1 MRAGVARACIT
12 PPVGTWQG
20 GYGART
26 RPAEGTHDD
35 LYARAVVLAA
45 DGAAPM
51 AAVVSLD
58 VVSVPHDVA
67 AEARRLASAQ
77 TGIPAGNIAL
87 CASHTHGGPLTRGN
101 SGAATP
107 QPDADYL
114 RVLEKTIAGAV
125 AAAARDL
132 RPVTL
137 RLGRG
142 RAGFHVNRRER
153 TASGTLMRPNPDG
166 PIDRD
171 VIVLR
176 LDPAGADASGAA
188 PVSPTPLA
196 VLFRFACH
204 ATSMGAQNYRFT
216 ADYPGAAAAFVEA
229 AYGGQA
235 VALFLQGCT
244 GDVRPHLVN
253 AEGNF
258 RGATWAELAGIGREV
273 GGAAVA
279 AAESARP
286 PGPAAPGAGGDR
298 LGVAGRTVPLEYA
311 PLPDAEALKRLLASG
326 RSPEGRDLT
335 ATERHWAERVVES
348 LAAGATPEPVL
359 AEVQVFRLGPVWLV
373 TLPGEVFVEI
383 GWRVRDAVAAAA
395 GTDPGLVVVAAY
407 TNGNVGYVPTGAA
420 IPEGGYEVTAYRH
433 MGRLAGYAPETEHL
447 LAATAAGLAA
457 SLVA

>member
-26 RPAEGTHDD
+26 RPAEGIHDD

-45 DGAAPM
+45 DGAAPT

-101 SGAATP
+101 AGAATP

-196 VLFRFACH
+196 VLFRFTCH

-216 ADYPGAAAAFVEA
+216 ADYPG
-229 AYGGQA
+229 
-235 VALFLQGCT
+235 
-244 GDVRPHLVN
+244 
-253 AEGNF
+253 
-258 RGATWAELAGIGREV
+258 
-273 GGAAVA
+273 
-279 AAESARP
+279 RP
-286 PGPAAPGAGGDR
+286 PPSSRRPTAGRRWPCSSRAAPGISAPIWSTPGATSA
-298 LGVAGRTVPLEYA
+298 VPPGRSWPASAARWAAPPSPPPNRPGLPARTRPAPAATVWASPGA
-311 PLPDAEALKRLLASG
+311 PSPWSTPPCRMRRRCSALLASG

-395 GTDPGLVVVAAY
+395 GADPGLVVVAAY

-433 MGRLAGYAPETEHL
+433 MGRLAGYAPETEAL